1 MQCRSSVLDP
11 EYIGRV
17 VIVTSIVDELVA
29 QRHYH
34 VEADFAISKP
44 MIRYVAHQQSL

>member
-1 MQCRSSVLDP
+1 VLDP
-11 EYIGRV
+11 EYVGRAV
-17 VIVTSIVDELVA
+17 FLSSIVDELGTK
-29 QRHYH
+29 RHYN